1 MESLILLQYLLIP
14 IIGILTGF
22 LIKYLKAKE
31 KEITDKLDNETLERY
46 IVMLD
51 DTIIACVTATTQTY
65 VEALKKENAFTKEA
79 QQEAFQKTYDAIMAV
94 LTEDAKKYLTQIYGD
109 LNAYI
114 TNKIEAEVKAQK

>member
-1 MESLILLQYLLIP
+1 MEWLALLQCLLIP
-14 IIGILTGF
+14 VIGILSGF
-22 LIKYLKAKE
+22 LIKFLKTKE

-79 QQEAFQKTYDAIMAV
+79 QQEAFQKTYNAVIAV
-94 LTEDAKKYLTQIYGD
+94 LTEDAKKYLAQIYGD

-114 TNKIEAEVKAQK
+114 TNKIESEVKLQK

>member
-1 MESLILLQYLLIP
+1 MEWLALLQLCLIP
-14 IIGILTGF
+14 ILGILTGF
-22 LIKYLKAKE
+22 LIKFLKAKE

-46 IVMLD
+46 IIMLD

-79 QQEAFQKTYDAIMAV
+79 QEEAFQKTYNAIMAV

-114 TNKIEAEVKAQK
+114 TNRIEAEVKAQK

>member
-1 MESLILLQYLLIP
+1 MEWLALLQCLLIP
-14 IIGILTGF
+14 VIGILSGF
-22 LIKYLKAKE
+22 LIKFLKTKE

-79 QQEAFQKTYDAIMAV
+79 QQEAFQKTYNAVMAV
-94 LTEDAKKYLTQIYGD
+94 LTEDAKKYLAQIYGD

-114 TNKIEAEVKAQK
+114 TNKIESEVKLQK

>member
-1 MESLILLQYLLIP
+1 MEWLALLQLCLIP
-14 IIGILTGF
+14 ILGILTGF
-22 LIKYLKAKE
+22 LIKFLKAKE

-79 QQEAFQKTYDAIMAV
+79 QQEAF
-94 LTEDAKKYLTQIYGD
+94 
-109 LNAYI
+109 
-114 TNKIEAEVKAQK
+114 